1 MKTVTNSKIFA
12 VFTLLWIWVNIN
24 CMYAQD
30 RKWDYYG
37 SPVSLHKIGVQE
49 IIQQV
54 RLGPED
60 TGIWGVIRGLR
71 DNKQVIVKP
80 KYDYIFDFDEY
91 GFACVKLDN
100 KYGFIDWTG
109 KEITPIK
116 YDKIGWYQKNFMF
129 QNNRARVRIGGKYG
143 YIDRTGKEII
153 PLDYAYAT
161 SFSET
166 DPFAFV
172 YVGTTVI
179 DNHTLKPESSKNL
192 MCGMIDSVG
201 RYVIKPTTYQSMYF
215 GIGNRIIAKRS
226 DGAYNLLYING
237 KVVKSTNYNSID
249 NVDERYYKVASI
261 KEHRYRDFGIT
272 DADMNIIIPP
282 KYDLIQEFIF
292 DDRVIIYMARS
303 YNGDIF
309 FLTEKGNLLT
319 SKKYKHRNSYPS
331 MNSLF
336 DDMWGLRL
344 RMQVVVNHDDLYGF
358 INREGEE
365 VIPCKF
371 RAAENFSPIT
381 NLAIVVNK
389 DGKYGAIDT
398 TGKLIIPFIYD
409 ALYNARKGGDHIRAY
424 LESRLIE
431 LDYKGNEI

>member
-1 MKTVTNSKIFA
+1 MKAITNSKIFA
-12 VFTLLWIWVNIN
+12 GFTLLWIWVSVN
-24 CMYAQD
+24 CIYAQD

-37 SPVSLHKIGVQE
+37 YPVSLRKIGVQE

-60 TGIWGVIRGLR
+60 TGIWGVIRGSR
-71 DNKQVIVKP
+71 DYKQVVVEP
-80 KYDYIFDFDEY
+80 KYNYIFDFDEY
-91 GFACVKLDN
+91 GYACVKLDN
-100 KYGFIDWTG
+100 KYGYIDWTG

-153 PLDYAYAT
+153 PLDYPYAT

-179 DNHTLKPESSKNL
+179 DDHTLRPKFWDNL
-192 MCGMIDSVG
+192 MCGMIDSIG
-201 RYVIKPTTYQSMYF
+201 RYIIKPTKYKDLYW
-215 GIGNRIIAKRS
+215 GIGNRIIAERS
-226 DGAYNLLYING
+226 DKAYDLLDING

-249 NVDERYYKVASI
+249 NVDERYYKVASL
-261 KEHRYRDFGIT
+261 KGARYQDYGIT
-272 DADMNIIIPP
+272 DTDMNIIIPP
-282 KYDLIQEFIF
+282 KYGLIQEFIF
-292 DDRVIIYMARS
+292 DDRVIIYRAS
-303 YNGDIF
+303 YNSDIF

-319 SKKYKHRNSYPS
+319 SKKYKHSDPAKGGFVRSSYY
-331 MNSLF
+331 
-336 DDMWGLRL
+336 WAWVLRL
-344 RMQVVVNHDDLYGF
+344 HVVVNQDNLYGF

-371 RAAENFSPIT
+371 FVAEDFSPIT
-381 NLAIVVNK
+381 KLAIVVNK
-389 DGKYGAIDT
+389 DKKYGVIDT

-409 ALYNARKGGDHIRAY
+409 ALYNAWKEGDHIRAY